1 MDFRNKPRRT
11 TNTPIAQA
19 RINAG
24 LTQQQLAEKI
34 GVSQKMISAWEAGY
48 RNPKLETVRKL
59 ADALG
64 IDWLALIDR

>member
-19 RINAG
+19 RIKVG
-24 LTQQQLAEKI
+24 LTQQQLAERI

-48 RNPKLETVRKL
+48 RHPKLETMQKL

-64 IDWLALIDR
+64 IDWITLVQ